1 MKETIIN
8 WLGLR
13 ARQKGVLAVTAV
25 FSDRSLFN
33 HSFSP
38 AYAPGALDHLGHAL
52 HELTQLLGKQRLG
65 AGRVKWLF
73 ENAQVLTATRH
84 DGMILA
90 LVCSRNPAGVDLPAV
105 ERLLAE
111 FEELS

>member
-13 ARQKGVLAVTAV
+13 ARQKGVLAVAAV

-38 AYAPGALDHLGHAL
+38 AYAQVALDLLGHSL
-52 HELTQLLGKQRLG
+52 LELTQLLGKQRLA
-65 AGRVKWLF
+65 AGRLKWFF

-84 DGMILA
+84 DGMLLA
-90 LVCSRNPAGVDLPAV
+90 LVCLRNPAGLDLPAI